1 MNLRENIK
9 RRLNEFQ
16 FDELKRA
23 PFRDG
28 ELVLEMVTSDRDP
41 KYVIFYETGNFEE
54 MEYDTT
60 SDIIA
65 EFESEFFDE
74 RMVQTIFDYLLT
86 RE

>member
-1 MNLRENIK
+1 MKLRENIK

-28 ELVLEMVTSDRDP
+28 ELVLEMVTSDRNP
-41 KYVIFYETGNFEE
+41 KYVIFYESGDFEE
-54 MEYDTT
+54 GNTDGE
-60 SDIIA
+60 IIA
-65 EFESEFFDE
+65 EMDADFFDGH
-74 RMVQTIFDYLLT
+74 MAQTVMEYLIT

>member
-1 MNLRENIK
+1 MKLRENIK

-28 ELVLEMVTSDRDP
+28 ELVLGMVTSDRDP
-41 KYVIFYETGNFEE
+41 KYVIFYETGDFEE

-65 EFESEFFDE
+65 ELDSGFFDGGMAE
-74 RMVQTIFDYLLT
+74 TIFEYLQT
-86 RE
+86 RN

>member
-1 MNLRENIK
+1 MKLRENIK
-9 RRLNEFQ
+9 RVLKEFQ
-16 FDELKRA
+16 FEELKRA

-74 RMVQTIFDYLLT
+74 RMVETIFDYLLT